1 MVGNITIAFF
11 AGVGAA
17 IFIYS
22 KTSYRGVGDFKKQ
35 VAPAFFAGVLT
46 FLIALTL
53 LWTMF
58 S

>member
-17 IFIYS
+17 IFIYR
-22 KTSYRGVGDFKKQ
+22 KTAYRGTGDFKKQ

-46 FLIALTL
+46 FLVALTL
-53 LWTMF
+53 LWTIL